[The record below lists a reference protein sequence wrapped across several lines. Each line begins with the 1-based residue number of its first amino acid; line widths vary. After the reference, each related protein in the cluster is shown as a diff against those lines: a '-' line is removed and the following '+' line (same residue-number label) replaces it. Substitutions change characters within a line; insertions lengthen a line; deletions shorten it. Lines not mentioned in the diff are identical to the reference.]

1 MDHPVQEIAR
11 GTKFLDGLI
20 RERGDSPFIGVGF
33 TCLFLIAWI
42 RARGHER
49 PAQGIPVVIL
59 PLGQPPRYE
68 PARHPLSSEAGFE
81 L

>member
-1 MDHPVQEIAR
+1 MEHPGQEIAR

-20 RERGDSPFIGVGF
+20 REHGDYLFVGVGF
-33 TCLFLIAWI
+33 ICLFLMAWTL
-42 RARGHER
+42 ARWHKR

-68 PARHPLSSEAGFE
+68 PERRPLSSEAGFE